1 MSINYHG
8 LSAEKVAENRK
19 KFGSNVIYF
28 PQKPNLRDKINWV
41 NNTWQIRLLI
51 IVCSIILL
59 LLAMMEL
66 FGIRTWNN
74 SWDIL
79 LIFTI
84 LSVFSYLLFLFNVK
98 WNEDKKC
105 LTISPMISIIVMC
118 FAVVGIIIFSMNTDI
133 QNQRLLPYRWLLIAM
148 FIVLLLSGIM
158 YLLAR
163 RRYIIFRRLMHQ
175 QDERLVQ
182 VIRNGNLVLVQRK
195 DIVVHDVIILQTGD
209 EVPADAYLLD
219 SCNLRVDEHRF
230 TGKKECLKSTDHADY
245 DFTADFPTNYLV
257 GESIIVD
264 GEAIAEVT
272 AVGNHTIAAQLPRQ
286 LNFA

>member
-118 FAVVGIIIFSMNTDI
+118 FAVVGTV
-133 QNQRLLPYRWLLIAM
+133 
-148 FIVLLLSGIM
+148 FISLS
-158 YLLAR
+158 
-163 RRYIIFRRLMHQ
+163 
-175 QDERLVQ
+175 
-182 VIRNGNLVLVQRK
+182 
-195 DIVVHDVIILQTGD
+195 
-209 EVPADAYLLD
+209 
-219 SCNLRVDEHRF
+219 
-230 TGKKECLKSTDHADY
+230 DY
-245 DFTADFPTNYLV
+245 
-257 GESIIVD
+257 
-264 GEAIAEVT
+264 
-272 AVGNHTIAAQLPRQ
+272 
-286 LNFA
+286 